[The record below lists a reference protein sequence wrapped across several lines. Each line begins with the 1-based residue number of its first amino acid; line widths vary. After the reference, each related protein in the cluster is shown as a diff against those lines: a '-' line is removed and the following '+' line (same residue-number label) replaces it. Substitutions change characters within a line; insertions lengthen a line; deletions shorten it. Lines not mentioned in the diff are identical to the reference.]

1 MCTELTLSE
10 VEKENKGLFGKC
22 NIFKAGHKD
31 EATFLQ
37 MGILQFSEFSTVF
50 QSEPGL
56 QLFLSH
62 NPLL

>member
-10 VEKENKGLFGKC
+10 VEKENKGLFGKW
-22 NIFKAGHKD
+22 NIFKAGRKD

-56 QLFLSH
+56 QLFVT
-62 NPLL
+62 